1 MKQLLS
7 IILYLDFDYFLQT
20 FIWQGWAFTESY
32 GIYKFITGSRG
43 FSEFPKEDGAQDIES
58 IPQVFLVFYLIN
70 IS

>member
-43 FSEFPKEDGAQDIES
+43 FSEFPKEDGA
-58 IPQVFLVFYLIN
+58 
-70 IS
+70 